1 MPRAW
6 CYYYKRKDAL
16 KTMKKWSKMH
26 REVCAALL
34 AATLLLSICTGC
46 AAKSG
51 TDDVAQQKQTQTLTQ
66 ADKNDEAADKTA
78 GKDAADKDAAKEDKS
93 DKKDDSKTAQEAKT
107 EEKKEE
113 TKEKTAEELAAEQ
126 KAKEEAAKKKAA
138 EEAAKKKAE
147 AETEVKAEAEQK
159 KQQESTSSSGSGSSA
174 GTTTTGSTCTIS
186 ISCSTILN
194 NMDKCAESKKAF
206 VPSDGVILAATTV
219 SFSTG
224 ETVFDVLQRVCQ
236 SNGIQMEAS
245 LSPTYNSAYIEGIA
259 NLYEKDV
266 GGGSGWMYRVNGT
279 FPNYGCSACS
289 LNNGDTIEWLYT
301 CG

>member
-1 MPRAW
+1 
-6 CYYYKRKDAL
+6 
-16 KTMKKWSKMH
+16 MKKWSKMH

-174 GTTTTGSTCTIS
+174 GTTTKGSTCTIS

-194 NMDKCAESKKAF
+194 NMDKCDPAISGI
-206 VPSDGVILAATTV
+206 VPSSGTILSTTTV
-219 SFSTG
+219 EFTEG
-224 ETVFDVLQRVCQ
+224 ETVYDVLQRVCQ

-245 LSPTYNSAYIEGIA
+245 WSPTYNSAYIEGIA
-259 NLYEKDV
+259 NIYEFDV
-266 GGGSGWMYRVNGT
+266 GSGSGWMYKVNGW
-279 FPNYGCSACS
+279 FPNYGCSSYPLKGGESICWMYTCS
-289 LNNGDTIEWLYT
+289 LGSDIGGGNWT
-301 CG
+301 

>member
-1 MPRAW
+1 
-6 CYYYKRKDAL
+6 
-16 KTMKKWSKMH
+16 MH

-174 GTTTTGSTCTIS
+174 GTTTKGSTCTIS

-194 NMDKCAESKKAF
+194 NMDKCDPAISGI
-206 VPSDGVILAATTV
+206 VPSSGTILSTTTV
-219 SFSTG
+219 EFTEG
-224 ETVFDVLQRVCQ
+224 ETVYDVLQRVCQ

-245 LSPTYNSAYIEGIA
+245 WSPTYNSAYIEGIA
-259 NLYEKDV
+259 NIYEFDV
-266 GGGSGWMYRVNGT
+266 GSGSGWMYKVNGW
-279 FPNYGCSACS
+279 FPNYGCSSYPLKGGESICWMYTCS
-289 LNNGDTIEWLYT
+289 LGSDIGGGNWT
-301 CG
+301 

>member
-1 MPRAW
+1 
-6 CYYYKRKDAL
+6 
-16 KTMKKWSKMH
+16 MH
-26 REVCAALL
+26 RKVCAALL

-51 TDDVAQQKQTQTLTQ
+51 TDDVAQQEQTQTLTQ

-174 GTTTTGSTCTIS
+174 GTTTKGSTCTIS
-186 ISCSTILN
+186 ISCRTILN

-206 VPSDGVILAATTV
+206 VPTDGVILAATTV
-219 SFSTG
+219 SFSNG

-236 SNGIQMEAS
+236 EHGIS
-245 LSPTYNSAYIEGIA
+245 LEYSTGGSYIKGIA
-259 NLYEKDV
+259 CLYEFDV
-266 GGGSGWMYRVNGT
+266 GSGSGWMYAVNGA
-279 FPNYGCSACS
+279 FAGMGCSQYT
-289 LNNGDTIEWLYT
+289 LKDGDSICWSYT
-301 CG
+301 CDLGADVGGGYAVG

>member
-1 MPRAW
+1 
-6 CYYYKRKDAL
+6 
-16 KTMKKWSKMH
+16 MH

-93 DKKDDSKTAQEAKT
+93 HKKDDSKTAQEAKT

-174 GTTTTGSTCTIS
+174 GTTTKGSTCTIS
-186 ISCSTILN
+186 ISCRTILN
-194 NMDKCAESKKAF
+194 NMDKCDPAISGI
-206 VPSDGVILAATTV
+206 VPSSGTILSTTTV
-219 SFSTG
+219 EFTDG
-224 ETVFDVLQRVCQ
+224 ETVYDVLQRVCQ

-245 LSPTYNSAYIEGIA
+245 WSPTYNSAYIEGIA
-259 NLYEKDV
+259 NIYEFDV
-266 GGGSGWMYRVNGT
+266 GSGSGWMYKVNGW
-279 FPNYGCSACS
+279 FPNYGCSSYPLKGGESICWMYTCS
-289 LNNGDTIEWLYT
+289 LGSDIGGGNWT
-301 CG
+301 